1 MSGRKRKKR
10 GVRVTRTGVLAML
23 VALVALLPL
32 YGDSTPG
39 DAVSHPEWARMILRG
54 LDLLEGG
61 GAEVND
67 TASQA
72 FAALSG
78 RDSRSWSADRYIRG
92 NQIEVATEADAR
104 VVKPTA
110 VVGEAVYGLAVAR
123 GGDYRLRL
131 HLAGPSPAEAELA
144 HVGDP
149 EVLRTFV
156 VPAMPVLG
164 WVDAGI
170 IHLDPGAYDTSVLL
184 PEGAVLEHIEL
195 APPCLR
201 PIEPLDGWSP
211 MAISS
216 TQDVAVTVL
225 QALDMEHELPPA
237 ATPLQYRGSD
247 LRLEEGEQTVTA
259 TEGPVT
265 EGSFRGGPRGARV
278 VLQADIA
285 EAGLYTLSLFGVAT
299 GGQRWLADS
308 CQKSVICPSPNAGA
322 QWRTILSSRLS
333 PGVHYFEATLGPDT
347 VIERLRLERKKDT
360 PPDYV
365 GTVERLGLELGPEGP
380 ITRDKA
386 EEARRFLEQSKARRL
401 AELCGDILLPG
412 TLITELT
419 TAGVGGP
426 GGAGPGGPGGGDGGD
441 GGDGGGDGGG
451 TPPPPIVPPLP
462 PGSPT
467 LPNAFS
473 SD

>member
-1 MSGRKRKKR
+1 MSDRKRR
-10 GVRVTRTGVLAML
+10 SRSRRATRTTILAVL
-23 VALVALLPL
+23 VASVALLPL

-61 GAEVND
+61 GAEVSN
-67 TASQA
+67 TASLA
-72 FAALSG
+72 FATLSG

-92 NQIEVATEADAR
+92 ERIEVATEGDRR
-104 VVKPTA
+104 VVRPTGA
-110 VVGEAVYGLAVAR
+110 VGEAVYGLAVAR

-131 HLAGPSPAEAELA
+131 HLAGPAPAEAELA
-144 HVGDP
+144 HVGET

-156 VPAMPVLG
+156 VPAKPVMG
-164 WVDAGI
+164 WIDAGL

-211 MAISS
+211 MAIAS
-216 TQDVAVTVL
+216 TEDVAVTVL
-225 QALDMEHELPPA
+225 QALDMEYELPPA
-237 ATPLQYRGSD
+237 ATPLEYRGSD
-247 LRLEEGEQTVTA
+247 LKLEEGEQAVMATESPVTA
-259 TEGPVT
+259 
-265 EGSFRGGPRGARV
+265 GSFRGGPRGARV
-278 VLQADIA
+278 VLQADIL
-285 EAGLYTLSLFGVAT
+285 EEGLYTLAVFGVAT

-308 CQKSVICPSPNAGA
+308 CQKSIVCPSPDPGP
-322 QWRTILSSRLS
+322 QWRTILSARLS
-333 PGVHYFEATLGPDT
+333 RGQHYFEATLGPDT
-347 VIERLRLERKKDT
+347 VIERIRLERKKDT

-386 EEARRFLEQSKARRL
+386 EEARRFLERRKAQQL
-401 AELCGDILLPG
+401 VELCGDILVPG
-412 TLITELT
+412 SLITELAA
-419 TAGVGGP
+419 AGGGGP
-426 GGAGPGGPGGGDGGD
+426 GTGPGTPGGPGDGGD
-441 GGDGGGDGGG
+441 GGDGGG
-451 TPPPPIVPPLP
+451 PIPPPIIPPLP

-473 SD
+473 GD